1 MNPLVLIKCLR
12 PKQWTK
18 NLLLFAGVLFAGEFR
33 HLHSVLNAVLAFFV
47 FCFLSGVV
55 YIVNDILDVEKDR
68 QHPRKRKRPIASGAI
83 SPTAAGAWAA
93 VLLVGSLAASWFL
106 LPLGFTIAAGFY
118 VALVCAYSL
127 YLKHMV
133 ILDILALAM
142 GFVIR
147 ALAGIEALPREEVTI
162 TGYFI
167 LTTLFLAL
175 FLAICKRRNELTVLG
190 EGAAHHRAV
199 LREYS
204 IEFLDTLLT
213 VATAGVLFS
222 YALWTTQGQ
231 FAQLR
236 GAGENSGVYVMV
248 FTMPFVIFG
257 IFRYIWLVYQRDE
270 GGAPEMLLVEDMP
283 LLTTVV
289 LWILVTM
296 TVLVSFA
303 APSP

>member
-1 MNPLVLIKCLR
+1 MNPAALLMCLR

-18 NLLLFAGVLFAGEFR
+18 NLLLFAGVVFAGEFR
-33 HLHSVLNAVLAFFV
+33 NLPSVLHAVAAFFI

-68 QHPRKRKRPIASGAI
+68 QHPKKKKRPIASGAI
-83 SPTAAGAWAA
+83 SPLAAGVWAA
-93 VLLVGSLAASWFL
+93 VLGIGSLAASYIY
-106 LPLGFTIAAGFY
+106 LPLGFTISAGFY
-118 VALVCAYSL
+118 VGLVCAYSL
-127 YLKHMV
+127 FLKHMV

-142 GFVIR
+142 GFVVR
-147 ALAGIEALPREEVTI
+147 ALAGIEALPVEGVKI

-175 FLAICKRRNELTVLG
+175 FLAICKRRNELTILG

-204 IEFLDTLLT
+204 VEFLDTLLT

-222 YALWTTQGQ
+222 YASWTTQGQ

-236 GAGENSGVYVMV
+236 SAGENSGVYVMV

-257 IFRYIWLVYQRDE
+257 IFRYIWLVYQKDE
-270 GGAPEMLLVEDMP
+270 GGAPEMLLVEDIP
-283 LLTTVV
+283 LLAAVGM
-289 LWILVTM
+289 WILATM
-296 TVLVSFA
+296 TVLFGET
-303 APSP
+303 P